1 MDQMSDTLSEL
12 LNSPE
17 GMKKVQELAQ
27 SLGLGG
33 PDAGSP
39 APKADPPEP
48 PAQSESAP
56 GGLDLS
62 ALSGMLSALLG
73 GGPNADVAE
82 PPAAEP
88 APSGGPD
95 LSGLSQML
103 SGLMG
108 GGNAGGAAPQATAA
122 PPASGGFDLS
132 VLSGMLPALL
142 GGGNAGGADAGAASA
157 PGLDINMLLK
167 AKDMMGQFSK
177 DDKNTLLLKA
187 LRPHL
192 SDKRKPK
199 VDDALKILR
208 LIELLPLLKQSG
220 LLGGLGNLFGGGDSG

>member
-1 MDQMSDTLSEL
+1 MSDALSEL
-12 LNSPE
+12 FNSPE
-17 GMKKVQELAQ
+17 GMKKVQEMAQ
-27 SLGLGG
+27 SLGLAG
-33 PDAGSP
+33 PDAGGSSQ
-39 APKADPPEP
+39 AANPPEP
-48 PAQSESAP
+48 PAQAESAP
-56 GGLDLS
+56 SGFDLS
-62 ALSGMLSALLG
+62 ALSGMLSGLLG
-73 GGPNADVAE
+73 GGQDTGAA

-103 SGLMG
+103 SGLLG
-108 GGNAGGAAPQATAA
+108 GGSGNAGGTAPQAA
-122 PPASGGFDLS
+122 PPASGGLDLS
-132 VLSGMLPALL
+132 ALSGMLPALL

-167 AKDMMGQFSK
+167 VKDMMGQFSK

-208 LIELLPLLKQSG
+208 LIELLPLLKESG
-220 LLGGLGNLFGGGDSG
+220 LLGGLGNLFGGGESG

>member
-1 MDQMSDTLSEL
+1 MSDALSEL
-12 LNSPE
+12 FNSPE
-17 GMKKVQELAQ
+17 GMKKVQEMAQ
-27 SLGLGG
+27 SLGLAG
-33 PDAGSP
+33 PDAGGPSRP
-39 APKADPPEP
+39 ADPPEP
-48 PAQSESAP
+48 PAQAENAP
-56 GGLDLS
+56 GGFDLS
-62 ALSGMLSALLG
+62 ALSGMLSGLLG
-73 GGPNADVAE
+73 GGQDTGAV

-108 GGNAGGAAPQATAA
+108 GGTGNAGGAAPQAAA
-122 PPASGGFDLS
+122 AQPASGGLDLS
-132 VLSGMLPALL
+132 ALSGMLPALL

-167 AKDMMGQFSK
+167 VKDMMGQFSK

-220 LLGGLGNLFGGGDSG
+220 LLGGLGNLFGGGESG

>member
-1 MDQMSDTLSEL
+1 MSDALSEL
-12 LNSPE
+12 FNSPE
-17 GMKKVQELAQ
+17 GMKKVQEMAQ
-27 SLGLGG
+27 SLGLAGS
-33 PDAGSP
+33 DAGGSSQ
-39 APKADPPEP
+39 AANPPEP
-48 PAQSESAP
+48 PAQAESAP
-56 GGLDLS
+56 SGFDLS
-62 ALSGMLSALLG
+62 ALSGMLSGLLG
-73 GGPNADVAE
+73 GGQDTVA
-82 PPAAEP
+82 AP

-103 SGLMG
+103 SGLLG
-108 GGNAGGAAPQATAA
+108 GGSENAGGTAPQAA
-122 PPASGGFDLS
+122 PPVSGGLDLS
-132 VLSGMLPALL
+132 ALSGMLPALL

-167 AKDMMGQFSK
+167 VKDMMGQFSK

-208 LIELLPLLKQSG
+208 LIELLPLLKESG
-220 LLGGLGNLFGGGDSG
+220 LLGGLGNLFGGGESG